1 MDVAYLCKVKMLRE
15 KPWPWLEVSVYSSD
29 ALTPQ
34 LSGLQLLTAA
44 ESIPSVEQSC
54 WGEAC
59 NTRSFA
65 SRKNRQQETSLEDLL
80 NSPLNVG
87 GFLFKLACS
96 CLVLY
101 VLNVLQTTVFL
112 CSLSC
117 SCAYK
122 ECSWHALGINGF
134 DCGPRLKVFPASPR
148 LQGPFWAEWN
158 RNSGIV
164 TKWNYLW

>member
-1 MDVAYLCKVKMLRE
+1 MTLTRDLCLLFRRTNSPALGPSIAHLCRVHPFSGAELLRE
-15 KPWPWLEVSVYSSD
+15 RTATQE
-29 ALTPQ
+29 ALQAVKTD
-34 LSGLQLLTAA
+34 SK
-44 ESIPSVEQSC
+44 
-54 WGEAC
+54 
-59 NTRSFA
+59 RH
-65 SRKNRQQETSLEDLL
+65 TSLEDLL

-148 LQGPFWAEWN
+148 LQGPFWAE
-158 RNSGIV
+158 
-164 TKWNYLW
+164 